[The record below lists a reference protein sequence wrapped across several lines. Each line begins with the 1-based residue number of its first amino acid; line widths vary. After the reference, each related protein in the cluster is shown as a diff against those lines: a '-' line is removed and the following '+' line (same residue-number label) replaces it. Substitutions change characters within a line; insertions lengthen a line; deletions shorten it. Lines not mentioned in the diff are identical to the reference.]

1 MSARTGDGLDAQR
14 KRIASEIGADE
25 SAFCEVAVSD
35 RHAALLRAAA
45 AQIDLAAELWSE
57 RGEDAAVAVASRLRA
72 AALDIGR
79 ITGRTW
85 SDDLLDA
92 VFSRFC
98 VGK

>member
-1 MSARTGDGLDAQR
+1 MDAT
-14 KRIASEIGADE
+14 
-25 SAFCEVAVSD
+25 D
-35 RHAALLRAAA
+35 RHVVKTALATLRAAGGTGLRKSA
-45 AQIDLAAELWSE
+45 LLSQIDLAAELWSE